1 MAIHIKTIKGRE
13 YAYDVVSYWD
23 KELKKRKKK
32 TVYMGRVIDKENG
45 VYEKLNNHSDNF
57 QKSLIL
63 NFGDTFIINSH
74 FGKSPFYG
82 VFSSILPEYT
92 DTLMCLIYYKLL
104 KSSAMRYAD
113 TWFNGN
119 YACVLHKNADLSSQR
134 ISDFLKKL
142 GEEEIWRVF
151 FKEYLERIVGSKTG
165 IIVDSTGL
173 PNEIDFPLT
182 AWGHHGGET
191 ERETRLLMV
200 VEKESGMPLYFRYMA
215 GNIVDVTTLTI
226 TVAELAKMGVNTAFA
241 LIDAGYYSEENV
253 KNLFSSGISFLT
265 RLPAGRRLYKDL
277 INTHSDD
284 LETAENAIV
293 YGKRML
299 YVKPVPID
307 LFGNPAF
314 AYVICDVK
322 RKAEET
328 TKFIISAKEDKM
340 GIDEINKSLIF
351 KGKLIIISSVK
362 IPPNEILPLYYT
374 RQQAENLF
382 GIAKSF
388 LEILPL
394 RIHSIETFRGY
405 LLLNFLSLVV
415 YLGLKKDLLE
425 KYTVECALT
434 EMNNLMCKVFDGELL
449 VCEPTKKM
457 KEISALLGVGVP
469 NSVGV

>member
-1 MAIHIKTIKGRE
+1 
-13 YAYDVVSYWD
+13 
-23 KELKKRKKK
+23 
-32 TVYMGRVIDKENG
+32 
-45 VYEKLNNHSDNF
+45 
-57 QKSLIL
+57 
-63 NFGDTFIINSH
+63 
-74 FGKSPFYG
+74 
-82 VFSSILPEYT
+82 
-92 DTLMCLIYYKLL
+92 MCLIYFKLL
-104 KSSAMRYAD
+104 KASAMRYAHI
-113 TWFNGN
+113 WYSGN
-119 YACVLHKNADLSSQR
+119 YACILHKEADLSSQR

-142 GEEEIWRVF
+142 GSEKVWRTF
-151 FKEYLERIVGSKTG
+151 FKEYLEKIVGSKTG

-173 PNEIDFPLT
+173 PNEIDFPLS
-182 AWGHHGGET
+182 AWGHHGGEV

-215 GNIVDVTTLTI
+215 GNIVDVTTLST

-253 KNLFSSGISFLT
+253 KNLFASGIAFLT

-277 INTHSDD
+277 IQTHSDD
-284 LETAENAIV
+284 LETAENAVI

-299 YVKPVPID
+299 YVKQVPVD

-314 AYVICDVK
+314 AYIICDIK

-328 TKFIISAKEDKM
+328 TKFIISAKEDKLE
-340 GIDEINKSLIF
+340 IDEINKSLIF
-351 KGKLIIISSVK
+351 KGKLVIISSAET
-362 IPPNEILPLYYT
+362 PANEIIPLYYT
-374 RQQAENLF
+374 RQHAENLF

-388 LEILPL
+388 LDILPL

-415 YLGLKKDLLE
+415 YLGLKKDLND
-425 KYTVECALT
+425 KYTVEGVLA
-434 EMNNLMCKVFDGELL
+434 EMTNLMCKVFDGELL

-469 NSVGV
+469 NSLGV